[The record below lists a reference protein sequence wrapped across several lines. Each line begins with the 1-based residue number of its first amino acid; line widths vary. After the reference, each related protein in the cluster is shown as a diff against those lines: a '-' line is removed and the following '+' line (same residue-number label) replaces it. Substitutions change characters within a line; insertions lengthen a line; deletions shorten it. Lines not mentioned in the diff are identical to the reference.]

1 MNRVA
6 LKAILFDFGGTLDS
20 DGIPWK
26 ERFYPLYLQEGVDWD
41 FPSFERFFFTS
52 DDSLTE
58 EGLDRVDYETMLFEQ
73 VSRVLRAG
81 ARYEP
86 RLARRISSR
95 FHLDSLR
102 FLNRNRPV
110 LQRLSLQYRLGIV
123 SNFYGNLDFLCR
135 EVGYDEILSAV
146 VDSVRVGVEKPHA
159 GIFRAALERLEC
171 SPGEALVVGDSLPRD
186 MGGARL
192 LGMPHVWL
200 NTRHPKLQPC
210 CENDPMI
217 RSLPEVEGILSR

>member
-1 MNRVA
+1 MRRFA

-41 FPSFERFFFTS
+41 FPDFERSFFAS
-52 DDSLTE
+52 DDSLTR
-58 EGLDRVDYETMLFEQ
+58 EGLGQVDYRTMLFEQ

-81 ARYEP
+81 DRYEP
-86 RLARRISSR
+86 GLAQRISLR
-95 FHLDSLR
+95 FYLDSLR
-102 FLNRNRPV
+102 LLERNRPI
-110 LQRLSLQYRLGIV
+110 LQRLALQYRLGIV

-135 EVGYDEILSAV
+135 EIGYNEMFSAV
-146 VDSVRVGVEKPHA
+146 VDSVRVGAEKPEA
-159 GIFRAALERLEC
+159 GIFRAALELLKCLPAET
-171 SPGEALVVGDSLPRD
+171 LVVGDSLPRD

-200 NTRHPKLQPC
+200 NSRHPELRPC

-217 RSLPEVEGILSR
+217 RSLPELEEILA

>member
-81 ARYEP
+81 ALAIG
-86 RLARRISSR
+86 RLWIGRAHIRRLRIDELEVGR
-95 FHLDSLR
+95 LIGPTAIDSA
-102 FLNRNRPV
+102 
-110 LQRLSLQYRLGIV
+110 
-123 SNFYGNLDFLCR
+123 NLD
-135 EVGYDEILSAV
+135 
-146 VDSVRVGVEKPHA
+146 
-159 GIFRAALERLEC
+159 
-171 SPGEALVVGDSLPRD
+171 GE
-186 MGGARL
+186 
-192 LGMPHVWL
+192 
-200 NTRHPKLQPC
+200 
-210 CENDPMI
+210 
-217 RSLPEVEGILSR
+217 EG